1 MKPALGSARAANACV
16 PTRGQQAV
24 GLAVSLLVCFATSA
38 VGALASVNAGSF
50 YAGLA
55 RPAWAPP
62 GWLFGPVW
70 TVLFLFMAIA
80 VWLVWRSPQPAA
92 GQRAAKRVGIALFA
106 SQLAAN
112 ALWSW
117 LFFGWRLG
125 AMAFAEVLVLWLLIA
140 CTLLAFWR
148 ISRPAGWLMLP
159 YLLWVTFASVLN
171 WALWRGNPA
180 LLG

>member
-1 MKPALGSARAANACV
+1 M

-50 YAGLA
+50 YAELS

-70 TVLFLFMAIA
+70 SVLFLFMAIA

-92 GQRAAKRVGIALFA
+92 AHRAAKRAAMGLFA

-125 AMAFAEVLVLWLLIA
+125 AIAFVEVLLLWLLIA
-140 CTLLAFWR
+140 CTLISFWR
-148 ISRPAGWLMLP
+148 VSRPAGLLMLP
-159 YLLWVTFASVLN
+159 YWLWVTFASALN
-171 WALWRGNPA
+171 WSLWQLNPK